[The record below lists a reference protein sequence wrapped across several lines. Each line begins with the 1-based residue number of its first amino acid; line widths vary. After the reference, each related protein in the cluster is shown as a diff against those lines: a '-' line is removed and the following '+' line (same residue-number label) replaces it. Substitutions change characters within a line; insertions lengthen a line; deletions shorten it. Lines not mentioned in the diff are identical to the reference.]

1 MDDLQTLLRPL
12 VERPESPPLPMDWIA
27 DQAQR
32 RTHRRRALTVAT
44 VAVALAAVGVP
55 VWLVAQP
62 AADVDTRTAAP
73 SATAPP
79 TSAMPSTTATPATS
93 TPPPA
98 DPFGPTPPWAA
109 APLPAS
115 AAPAYVEAAAS
126 DPDAAARCPVVAPA
140 DLGEG
145 AGATPRMTTRGQPGR
160 WGVEYDLPGAPGT
173 PDDGA
178 LATPEAGR
186 NTFTVYA
193 VVMPPVPPG
202 MGESLGVDTVRD
214 LVTQRPVVHTWSD
227 GSVAGWGG
235 DLPGM
240 PQPDT
245 SVVVDGEVVPIPDLT
260 PGTPAG
266 AEPEPEDVV
275 VQFQLQGA
283 DPSCLYAVHSYLGE
297 AHAFHLVEHL
307 RRVAAP

>member
-12 VERPESPPLPMDWIA
+12 VERPETPPLPIDWID

-32 RTHRRRALTVAT
+32 RTRRRRALTVAT
-44 VAVALAAVGVP
+44 VAVTLAAVGVP
-55 VWLVAQP
+55 AWLVTQP
-62 AADVDTRTAAP
+62 AAPGVDTRTAAP

-79 TSAMPSTTATPATS
+79 TSATPATS
-93 TPPPA
+93 APPPA

-126 DPDAAARCPVVAPA
+126 DPDAAAKCPVVAPA

-160 WGVEYDLPGAPGT
+160 WGVEYDLAGAPGT

-178 LATPEAGR
+178 LATPDAGR

-193 VVMPPVPPG
+193 VVMPPPPPG
-202 MGESLGVDTVRD
+202 MGEPMGVATVRD

-235 DLPGM
+235 DLPGT

-245 SVVVDGEVVPIPDLT
+245 SIVIDGEVAPIPDLN
-260 PGTPAG
+260 PGPP
-266 AEPEPEDVV
+266 AEPEPEDMV
-275 VQFQLQGA
+275 VQFQIQGT

-297 AHAFHLVEHL
+297 AHTFHLVEHL
-307 RRVAAP
+307 RRLANP

>member
-12 VERPESPPLPMDWIA
+12 LDRPETPPLPMDWIA
-27 DQAQR
+27 DRARR
-32 RTHRRRALTVAT
+32 RTQRRRALTVAT

-55 VWLVAQP
+55 AWLVAQP
-62 AADVDTRTAAP
+62 ATPDVDTRTAAP
-73 SATAPP
+73 SATEPP
-79 TSAMPSTTATPATS
+79 TSATPAAPSTSA
-93 TPPPA
+93 PPPA
-98 DPFGPTPPWAA
+98 DPFGSTPPWAA

-126 DPDAAARCPVVAPA
+126 DPDAAAKCSVVAPA

-178 LATPEAGR
+178 LATPDAGR

-193 VVMPPVPPG
+193 IVMPPPPPG
-202 MGESLGVDTVRD
+202 MGESMGVDSVRD

-240 PQPDT
+240 PQADT
-245 SVVVDGEVVPIPDLT
+245 SVAVDGELVPLPDQ
-260 PGTPAG
+260 P
-266 AEPEPEDVV
+266 AEPEPEDMV

-307 RRVAAP
+307 RRLATP

>member
-12 VERPESPPLPMDWIA
+12 IERPETPPLPIDWIA

-55 VWLVAQP
+55 AWLVAQP
-62 AADVDTRTAAP
+62 AAPGADTRTAAP
-73 SATAPP
+73 SATEPPSSATPP
-79 TSAMPSTTATPATS
+79 TSATS
-93 TPPPA
+93 APPPA

-115 AAPAYVEAAAS
+115 AAPAYVEAADS
-126 DPDAAARCPVVAPA
+126 DPDAAAKCPVVAPS

-160 WGVEYDLPGAPGT
+160 WGVEYDLAGAPGT

-178 LATPEAGR
+178 LATPDAGR

-193 VVMPPVPPG
+193 IVMPPVPPG
-202 MGESLGVDTVRD
+202 MGESMGLESVRD

-235 DLPGM
+235 DLPGT

-245 SVVVDGEVVPIPDLT
+245 SIVVDGEVVPIPDLT
-260 PGTPAG
+260 PGPP
-266 AEPEPEDVV
+266 AEPEPEDMV

-297 AHAFHLVEHL
+297 AHTFHLVEHL
-307 RRVAAP
+307 RRLASP